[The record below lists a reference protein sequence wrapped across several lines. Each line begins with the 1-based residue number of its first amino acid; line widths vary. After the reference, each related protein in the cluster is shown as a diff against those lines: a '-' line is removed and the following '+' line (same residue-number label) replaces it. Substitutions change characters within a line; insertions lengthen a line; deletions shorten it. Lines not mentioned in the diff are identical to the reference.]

1 MGGSTGEASAAR
13 VSNGEE
19 DEWSQVGRK
28 GAVATTRG
36 DESLQV
42 QKCIESYAKDLA
54 RILNA
59 CIMSPSHMA

>member
-1 MGGSTGEASAAR
+1 MGGSTGEASAAGF
-13 VSNGEE
+13 SNGED

-42 QKCIESYAKDLA
+42 RECIESFAEDLA
-54 RILNA
+54 RTLNA
-59 CIMSPSHMA
+59 CIMSPSPMA